1 MKKVTIDFTNQIIC
15 IRARSYQET
24 RKLESLEKEELAQ
37 FFPEKKY
44 MTDYNS
50 YTWNFDT
57 NTFIVNQD
65 KKVKGGESG
74 EIRFLP
80 EVIIPMPKLSRK
92 YREFMDLLLSA
103 S

>member
-1 MKKVTIDFTNQIIC
+1 MKRVTIDFTNQVIC
-15 IRARSYQET
+15 IKARSYQET
-24 RKLESLEKEELAQ
+24 RKIESLDKEEFAQ
-37 FFPEKKY
+37 FFPAKKY

-65 KKVKGGESG
+65 QKVKVEESG
-74 EIRFLP
+74 EIRYLP
-80 EVIIPMPKLSRK
+80 EVIVPMPKLSRK

-103 S
+103 

>member
-1 MKKVTIDFTNQIIC
+1 MKKVTIDFTNQVIC
-15 IRARSYQET
+15 IKARSYQET
-24 RKLESLEKEELAQ
+24 KRIEFLDKEEFAQ

-65 KKVKGGESG
+65 KELKTNESG

-92 YREFMDLLLSA
+92 YREFMDLVMSA
-103 S
+103 